1 MLIGIAGGT
10 GSGKTTFVRK
20 IVDGLP
26 AGSVAVVPQDSY
38 YKDLSHIP
46 MERRRETNFDH
57 PDAFEWDLFVE
68 QIDELRQGRAIEQPV
83 YSYVTSERRDGVV
96 HVEPCKVII
105 VEGIM
110 ALHDERLRAMMDLK
124 VFVDAPADERLLRV
138 IVRDI
143 AERGQSLDALVE
155 KYRSRLKPM
164 HDQFIEPM
172 KQYADIVVSTVGDTR
187 PAVELIKGF
196 ILASVGR

>member
-68 QIDELRQGRAIEQPV
+68 QIDELRQDRAIEQPV